1 VNLIKAFCAKGRRSK
16 ILFSGLA
23 CALIVLWLFL
33 LSSGDVHAQA
43 LRKIRI
49 GSTTPSITTLPS
61 EIAAKVGFFKEAGL
75 EVEMITIRSADIIIK
90 ALMTGD
96 IDYSTALPSLVTAAV
111 RGLPIKVFGVMIG
124 KTSYV
129 MVSQRGIESLK
140 DLKGKVIAVS
150 SFGAASDYVVRV
162 ALTKAGLDPKKDVTI
177 LQVGGSSAR
186 LSALQGGLV
195 QATVLVAPFNLQAE
209 KMGYRSLLWLGQIV
223 DLPQGGMGANE
234 KRLRESPDEVVRVA
248 KATARGIHF
257 IKTHREETVKFMMS
271 WLNLDRSV
279 AEGAYPLVS
288 DSLADFGIVDDSVLS
303 GAVEATRF
311 QFRIDKEIPL
321 DQVRD
326 MKFAVRAR
334 DELLKEGKF
343 K

>member
-1 VNLIKAFCAKGRRSK
+1 VKAAPIFFLTFSWLL
-16 ILFSGLA
+16 LFGGSLE
-23 CALIVLWLFL
+23 
-33 LSSGDVHAQA
+33 AQA

-61 EIAAKVGFFKEAGL
+61 EIAAKMGFFKEVGL
-75 EVEMITIRSADIIIK
+75 EPEMITIRSADIIIK

-96 IDYSTALPSLVTAAV
+96 LDYSTVLPSLVAAGV

-124 KTSYV
+124 KTTYV

-140 DLKGKVIAVS
+140 DLKGKAVAVS

-186 LSALQGGLV
+186 LGALQAGLV
-195 QATVLVAPFNLQAE
+195 QATVLVSPFNLQAE
-209 KMGYRSLLWLGQIV
+209 KMGYRSLLWLGKVV
-223 DLPQGGMGANE
+223 DLPQGGLGANE
-234 KRLRESPDEVVRVA
+234 KRLLELPDEAVRVA
-248 KATARGIHF
+248 KATARGIYF

-279 AEGAYPLVS
+279 ADGAYPLVV
-288 DSLADFGIVDDSVLS
+288 DSLADFGIVDDSVIAS
-303 GAVEATRF
+303 AVDATKF
-311 QFRIDKEIPL
+311 QFRLDKDVPL
-321 DQVRD
+321 DQIRD
-326 MKFAVRAR
+326 MRFALKAR
-334 DELLKEGKF
+334 DELLKEGKV

>member
-1 VNLIKAFCAKGRRSK
+1 MVSGTQRKIVSIFVLTISGFC
-16 ILFSGLA
+16 
-23 CALIVLWLFL
+23 
-33 LSSGDVHAQA
+33 LSISSVQAQA

-257 IKTHREETVKFMMS
+257 IKSHREETVKFMMS

-303 GAVEATRF
+303 AAVEATRF
-311 QFRIDKEIPL
+311 QFRIEKEIPL

-326 MKFAVRAR
+326 MKFAIRAR
-334 DELLKEGKF
+334 DELLKEGKL

>member
-1 VNLIKAFCAKGRRSK
+1 MVSRTQRKIVSIFVLTISGFC
-16 ILFSGLA
+16 
-23 CALIVLWLFL
+23 
-33 LSSGDVHAQA
+33 LSVSSVHAQA

-61 EIAAKVGFFKEAGL
+61 EIAAKVGFFKEVGL
-75 EVEMITIRSADIIIK
+75 EAEMITIRSADIIIK

-96 IDYSTALPSLVTAAV
+96 IDYSTALPSLVAAAV

-209 KMGYRSLLWLGQIV
+209 KMGYRTLLWLGQIV

-234 KRLRESPDEVVRVA
+234 KTLRESPDEVVRVA

-311 QFRIDKEIPL
+311 QFRIEKEIPL

-326 MKFAVRAR
+326 MKFAIRAR
-334 DELLKEGKF
+334 DELLKEGKL

>member
-1 VNLIKAFCAKGRRSK
+1 MISRRDKELRGK
-16 ILFSGLA
+16 ILSIF
-23 CALIVLWLFL
+23 VLTVFGFC
-33 LSSGDVHAQA
+33 LSVNSIQAQP

-61 EIAAKVGFFKEAGL
+61 EIAAKMGFFKEVGL
-75 EVEMITIRSADIIIK
+75 EAEMITIRSADIIVK

-96 IDYSTALPSLVTAAV
+96 LDYSTALPSLVAAAV
-111 RGLPIKVFGVMIG
+111 RGLPIKVFAVMIG

-129 MVSQRGIESLK
+129 MVSQRGIESLR
-140 DLKGKVIAVS
+140 DLKGKAIAVS

-162 ALTKAGLDPKKDVTI
+162 ALTKAGLDPRKDVTI
-177 LQVGGSSAR
+177 IQVGGSSAR
-186 LSALQGGLV
+186 LGALQAGLV
-195 QATVLVAPFNLQAE
+195 QATVLVAPFDLQAE
-209 KMGYRSLLWLGQIV
+209 KMGYRSLLWLGKIV
-223 DLPQGGMGANE
+223 DLPQGGLGAHE
-234 KRLRESPDEVVRVA
+234 RRLRESPDEVVRMA

-257 IKTHREETVKFMMS
+257 IKTHREETIKFMVG

-288 DSLADFGIVDDSVLS
+288 DSLADFGIVEDSVLA
-303 GAVEATRF
+303 GAVDATKF
-311 QFRIDKEIPL
+311 QFRIDKDIPL

-326 MKFAVRAR
+326 MRFAVKAR
-334 DELLKEGKF
+334 DELLKEGKL